1 MAVTPPEI
9 DDMPDPIVIADNL
22 EKRFD
27 GLTAVDG
34 VSFTIR
40 EGQIFGLLG
49 PNGAGKSTTIS
60 MLSTYLRP
68 TAGDASID
76 GLSIGREADAIKKII
91 GVVPQDIALY
101 PTLTAMQNLRF
112 YGKIYGLGGSHL
124 ESRCRE
130 LLELMELWERRDDRV
145 EEFSGGMKRRVNMAA
160 GLLHH
165 PRFLLL
171 DEPTVGV
178 DPQSREHIFETIFR
192 IRDSGTTIL
201 YTSHYMEEVELLCD
215 FITIIDRGRVIAA
228 GTLRELLK
236 ILGEGGVIELEI
248 AGGECPGGLTARLEG
263 HASVTAVK
271 QEKNR
276 LLISSDNS
284 AHSLPPVMRELEAAG
299 CEVASLELYSPNLEK
314 LFIHLTGRELRE

>member
-1 MAVTPPEI
+1 MA
-9 DDMPDPIVIADNL
+9 DPIVIADL
-22 EKRFD
+22 LVKRFD
-27 GLTAVDG
+27 KLTAVDG
-34 VSFTIR
+34 ISFEIE
-40 EGQIFGLLG
+40 EGQVFGLLG

-60 MLSTYLRP
+60 MLSTYLKP
-68 TAGDASID
+68 TGGDARID
-76 GLSIGREADAIKKII
+76 GYSINRDAGAIKKII
-91 GVVPQDIALY
+91 GVVPQEIALY

-112 YGKIYGLGGSHL
+112 YGKVYGLADGGL
-124 ESRCRE
+124 DRRCRE
-130 LLELMELWERRDDRV
+130 LLELMELWGRRDDRV
-145 EEFSGGMKRRVNMAA
+145 DQFSGGMKRRVNMAA

-215 FITIIDRGRVIAA
+215 YITIIDQGRVIAA

-236 ILGEGGVIELEI
+236 ILGEGGVIELEV
-248 AGGECPGGLTARLEG
+248 AGGGCPEGLDELMGRQA
-263 HASVTAVK
+263 AVTTVK
-271 QEKNR
+271 REKNR

-284 AHSLPPVMRELEAAG
+284 AHSLPPVMRTLEESG
-299 CEVASLELYSPNLEK
+299 CEVGSLEIYSPNLEK